1 MISRRRSMPR
11 KMICRS
17 KLFASLVLLGAAAVP
32 FSAAVSQAASRPSAT
47 YTVRPG
53 DTLFS
58 IARQLLGDHHQWSR
72 IYELNRDVLGNPNR
86 IEPGQV
92 LRMPF
97 EGETARPA
105 EPAPAVDTPAAAPD
119 VKLPTPQRPARG
131 VVVFPSEPTEAQ
143 QDTTFR
149 RRRAVDATSALRTY
163 RDQPYRALRSG
174 EFHSAGFLT
183 EDAAL
188 PYGTLLGTVTPPQIR
203 NMTNRTSAT
212 LHTTVA
218 VRAPEGATYRVGDS
232 LLVVQL
238 QPGPAGFGQIVLPT
252 GMVRITEETGAQ
264 LIGTVVAVYG
274 PIRNEQ
280 LLLPVEPFTDG
291 GSSRAQPVA
300 DGVTGTVLARRE
312 LRELAQPQQFLFIDR
327 GSRDGVARGDLFEIR
342 RAPDARNG
350 DAGTIDELMAVV
362 QVVHVRERSA
372 TVRIVNVISPDV
384 PPGTPIKQVGKLPT

>member
-1 MISRRRSMPR
+1 MPR
-11 KMICRS
+11 KTICRS

-32 FSAAVSQAASRPSAT
+32 FSAAVSQATGRPAAT

-72 IYELNRDVLGNPNR
+72 IFELNRDLLGNPNQ

-92 LRMPF
+92 LRVPA
-97 EGETARPA
+97 EGEQVSQA
-105 EPAPAVDTPAAAPD
+105 EPPAADPAP
-119 VKLPTPQRPARG
+119 VAPEIKLPTPQRPARG
-131 VVVFPSEPTEAQ
+131 VVEFPSEPAAEQ
-143 QDTTFR
+143 QDTTFKR
-149 RRRAVDATSALRTY
+149 RRGVDATSALRTY

-174 EFHSAGFLT
+174 EFYSAGFLT

-188 PYGTLLGTVTPPQIR
+188 PYGELLGTVTPPQIR
-203 NMTNRTSAT
+203 NLTNRTSAT
-212 LHTTVA
+212 LNTTVA
-218 VRAPEGATYRVGDS
+218 IRAPEGATYSVGDS

-238 QPGPAGFGQIVLPT
+238 HPGPIGFGQIVLPT
-252 GMVRITEETGAQ
+252 GMIRVSEVAGSQ

-274 PIRNEQ
+274 PIRSEQ

-291 GSSRAQPVA
+291 GSVRAQPVA
-300 DGVTGTVLARRE
+300 DGVAGTVLARRE

-327 GSRDGVARGDLFEIR
+327 GSRDGVARGDIFEIR
-342 RAPDARNG
+342 RAPEVRSEG
-350 DAGTIDELMAVV
+350 AGTIDELMAVV

-384 PPGTPIKQVGKLPT
+384 PLGTPVKQVGKLPT

>member
-1 MISRRRSMPR
+1 MPR
-11 KMICRS
+11 KTTCRS

-32 FSAAVSQAASRPSAT
+32 FSAAVSQAAGRPAAT

-72 IYELNRDVLGNPNR
+72 IFELNRDVLGNPNR

-92 LRMPF
+92 LRVPLD
-97 EGETARPA
+97 GERVSPA
-105 EPAPAVDTPAAAPD
+105 EPAPAVATPPAPE
-119 VKLPTPQRPARG
+119 VSLPTPQRPARG
-131 VVVFPSEPTEAQ
+131 VVTFPSEPTEEQ

-183 EDAAL
+183 EDASL
-188 PYGTLLGTVTPPQIR
+188 PFGVLLGTVTPPQIS
-203 NMTNRTSAT
+203 NLSNRTSAT

-218 VRAPEGATYRVGDS
+218 IRAPEGATYRVGDS

-238 QPGPAGFGQIVLPT
+238 NPGPAGYGQIVLPT
-252 GMVRITEETGAQ
+252 GMIRVTEVTGAQ
-264 LIGTVVAVYG
+264 LIGTVVSVYG
-274 PIRNEQ
+274 PIRSEQ

-291 GSSRAQPVA
+291 GTSRALPVA

-342 RAPDARNG
+342 RAPEARVAG
-350 DAGTIDELMAVV
+350 GAGTIDELMAVV

-372 TVRIVNVISPDV
+372 TVRIVNVISPDI
-384 PPGTPIKQVGKLPT
+384 PPGTPVKQVGKLPT